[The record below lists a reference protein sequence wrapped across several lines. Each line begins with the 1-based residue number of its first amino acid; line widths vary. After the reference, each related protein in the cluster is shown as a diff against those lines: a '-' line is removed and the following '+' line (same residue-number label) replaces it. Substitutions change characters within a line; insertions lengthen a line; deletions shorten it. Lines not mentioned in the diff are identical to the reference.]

1 MKKFFSAVLA
11 LIISIVMLSLLGC
24 GGNNLVIKE
33 TDTYIVITAS
43 NEQMQINSDTTLVD
57 YMNSLKEDGELSFEI
72 KNGMVNSVNGI
83 ENPLDYSSCWM
94 LYTSDT
100 ENSNSVWGTIEYK
113 GNTYGSA
120 VLGAESL
127 IIKDGYL
134 YIWVYQT
141 F

>member
-1 MKKFFSAVLA
+1 MKKILHAIITI
-11 LIISIVMLSLLGC
+11 IISIAMLSLVGC

-57 YMNSLKEDGELSFEI
+57 YMNSLKEDNKLDFEI
-72 KNGMVNSVNGI
+72 KGGMINSVNGI
-83 ENPLDYSSCWM
+83 ENPIDYSSCWM
-94 LYTSDT
+94 LYTNDT
-100 ENSNSVWGTIEYK
+100 ENSNSAETIEYK

-120 VLGAESL
+120 VLGVESL

>member
-1 MKKFFSAVLA
+1 MKKFFSAILA
-11 LIISIVMLSLLGC
+11 LIISIVTVSLLGC
-24 GGNNLVIKE
+24 GENNLVIKE

-57 YMNSLKEDGELSFEI
+57 YMTSLKEDGELSFEI

>member
-1 MKKFFSAVLA
+1 MKKIFSTILA
-11 LIISIVMLSLLGC
+11 LIISIVTVNLLGC

-57 YMNSLKEDGELSFEI
+57 YMTSLKEDGELSFEI

>member
-1 MKKFFSAVLA
+1 MKKIFSAILA
-11 LIISIVMLSLLGC
+11 LIISIVMFGLLGC
-24 GGNNLVIKE
+24 GENNLVIKE

-57 YMNSLKEDGELSFEI
+57 YMNSLKEDNILTFEI
-72 KNGMVNSVNGI
+72 KSGMVSSVNGI

-100 ENSNSVWGTIEYK
+100 ENSNSLWGTIEYK

>member
-1 MKKFFSAVLA
+1 MKKILSAIITI
-11 LIISIVMLSLLGC
+11 IISIAMLSLVGC
-24 GGNNLVIKE
+24 GGENIVIKE

-43 NEQMQINSDTTLVD
+43 NQQMQINSDTTLVD
-57 YMNSLKEDGELSFEI
+57 YMNSLKEDNKLDFEI
-72 KNGMVNSVNGI
+72 KGGMVNSVNGI
-83 ENPLDYSSCWM
+83 ENPIDYSSCWM
-94 LYTSDT
+94 LYTNDT
-100 ENSNSVWGTIEYK
+100 ENSNSLWGHVEYK

-127 IIKDGYL
+127 IIKEGYI

>member
-1 MKKFFSAVLA
+1 MKKIFSAILA

-24 GGNNLVIKE
+24 GENNLVIKE

>member
-1 MKKFFSAVLA
+1 MKKIFSAILA
-11 LIISIVMLSLLGC
+11 LIISIVMFSLLGC
-24 GGNNLVIKE
+24 GENNLVIKE

-43 NEQMQINSDTTLVD
+43 NEQMQIYSDTTLVD

>member
-1 MKKFFSAVLA
+1 MKKIFSAILA
-11 LIISIVMLSLLGC
+11 LIISIVTFSLLGC